1 MADPGAG
8 SSNALG
14 RVVNTLEEGI
24 IALLFAAMT
33 IVTFAQ
39 VVARYVFNS
48 GMVWALELTTYLFA
62 WLVLFGMSYGV
73 KVSAHLGV
81 DAFVRLFGPGP
92 RRIFG
97 LLAVAAGLIYG
108 AILLVG
114 SWEYVGKLY
123 KIGIESEDLPI
134 PQWVPM
140 AILPIGVGLLMLR
153 LGQVGLRIWTGQS
166 DGLLLGDEAADAM
179 KEHLDDLAEGAA
191 VVGGPQQGPT
201 PRGPA
206 PKRTP

>member
-1 MADPGAG
+1 MVEPGAG
-8 SSNALG
+8 RTSPLG
-14 RVVNTLEEGI
+14 RAVNALEEGI

-81 DAFVRLFGPGP
+81 DAFVKLFGPGP

-108 AILLVG
+108 GILLVG

-134 PQWVPM
+134 PQWLPM
-140 AILPIGVGLLMLR
+140 AILPVGVALLMFR
-153 LGQVGLRIWTGQS
+153 LGQVGGRIWTRRQ

-179 KEHLDDLAEGAA
+179 KEHLDDLAEGTA
-191 VVGGPQQGPT
+191 VVGGPQPSPT

-206 PKRTP
+206 RKRSP